1 MPLPRARWNPDD
13 DPAVVVSV
21 LEHMSSRIEELVPS
35 RTLGGPPPR
44 AAGRD
49 MWDRLV
55 GPLGGREFFW
65 VSPGLSSSLGEVFVD
80 ELDGDGSL
88 ADGGRDA
95 LRSTA
100 TMKKI
105 GCGMS
110 THPRTHSALRA
121 DLLSVSPRVLAADGT
136 TPQAESAR
144 STTHPPTVVCKH
156 LRGARRSAAAA
167 IPGRARVPAPRA
179 PLLRAGT

>member
-1 MPLPRARWNPDD
+1 
-13 DPAVVVSV
+13 VV
-21 LEHMSSRIEELVPS
+21 LRHEQ
-35 RTLGGPPPR
+35 LGETYGI
-44 AAGRD
+44 AGRS
-49 MWDRLV
+49 MV
-55 GPLGGREFFW
+55 GREFFW

-110 THPRTHSALRA
+110 PHPRMHSALRA